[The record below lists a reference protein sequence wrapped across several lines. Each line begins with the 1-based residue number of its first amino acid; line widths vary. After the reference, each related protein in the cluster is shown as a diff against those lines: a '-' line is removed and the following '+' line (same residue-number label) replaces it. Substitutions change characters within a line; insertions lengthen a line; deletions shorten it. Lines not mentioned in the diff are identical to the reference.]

1 MGFVCC
7 LRCDVALC
15 GLFWCDLF
23 SVSVFRVVWFV
34 LMVVCC
40 GLWFAVCGML
50 IVFVVVVVFCSL
62 CFVVCCSLCVV
73 CCLRFDVDRCCL
85 LWCVVDY
92 LMSCGMCRCLFV
104 CCSLLFADV

>member
-1 MGFVCC
+1 M
-7 LRCDVALC
+7 R
-15 GLFWCDLF
+15 
-23 SVSVFRVVWFV
+23 FRVVW
-34 LMVVCC
+34 LCLIVVRC

-50 IVFVVVVVFCSL
+50 IVFVVGVVACSL

-85 LWCVVDY
+85 LWCVVDS
-92 LMSCGMCRCLFV
+92 LILCGICHCLFA